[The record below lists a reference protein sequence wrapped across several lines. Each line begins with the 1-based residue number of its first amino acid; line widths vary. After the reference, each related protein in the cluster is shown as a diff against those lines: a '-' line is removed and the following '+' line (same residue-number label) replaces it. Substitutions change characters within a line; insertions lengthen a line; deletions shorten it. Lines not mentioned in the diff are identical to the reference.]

1 MISCLDFDGLL
12 HGELESIF
20 DQVNKDLLQTDLVTD
35 QELGQLSFTE
45 AWQKREHPTF
55 VTVRLFELVLFV
67 ER

>member
-1 MISCLDFDGLL
+1 MISRLDFDGLL

-45 AWQKREHPTF
+45 AW
-55 VTVRLFELVLFV
+55 
-67 ER
+67 